1 MSIFNPVAV
10 TYLRMTGK
18 AMYLNLTRNVLM
30 RKLILNSLLA
40 ATLSASSLFAI
51 ADEVKTAPD
60 HAAQAV
66 AVMTQ
71 SAVNINTADT
81 ETLARELNGVGAAK
95 ARAIVEYREAHG
107 EFASVDELLEVKGI
121 GIAIM
126 EKNLNKLT
134 VK

>member
-1 MSIFNPVAV
+1 
-10 TYLRMTGK
+10 
-18 AMYLNLTRNVLM
+18 MYLNLTRNVFM
-30 RKLILNSLLA
+30 RKLIINSLLA
-40 ATLSASSLFAI
+40 ATLSASSFFVI
-51 ADEVKTAPD
+51 ADEVKVASD
-60 HAAQAV
+60 AQAV

-71 SAVNINTADT
+71 PVININTADT

-121 GIAIM
+121 GMAIL
-126 EKNLNKLT
+126 EKNLNKIT

>member
-1 MSIFNPVAV
+1 
-10 TYLRMTGK
+10 
-18 AMYLNLTRNVLM
+18 M

-40 ATLSASSLFAI
+40 ATLSASSFFVI
-51 ADEVKTAPD
+51 ADEVK
-60 HAAQAV
+60 AASDMQAV

-71 SAVNINTADT
+71 PAININTADA
-81 ETLARELNGVGAAK
+81 ENLARELNGVGAAK

-107 EFASVDELLEVKGI
+107 EFATVDELLEVKGI
-121 GIAIM
+121 GMAIL